1 MFDSWAIMN
10 HLVEVVYQHGQ
21 EIGDYIFIKDP
32 NKQMMRLY
40 KKTSEDLDDDEEDEE
55 L

>member
-1 MFDSWAIMN
+1 MN